1 MSELNFYPVFV
12 NHIAES
18 VKPADLRALF
28 SRFGNV
34 IDVVIVCEFGFV
46 NMSDENG
53 AREAIKNLNGRG
65 LHSNLLH
72 VDYSEELKYYMTN
85 KRTRYMCTPDPL
97 TQMSGTEHPA
107 YPTGPQID
115 SPFPNKEGGGDFTT
129 LVTDR
134 EILDERLRKVN
145 EELEAMKQKEIV
157 GGRVV
162 GGPRSR
168 ERRSRSCDRGR
179 DMRRPLRRSRSRSRE
194 RGGDHR
200 RQFAGPGRRMSPGPD
215 RRRWSPERPHQ
226 RDRDW
231 DHRPGPSRGYRGG
244 FGVDR
249 DRPGPSGE
257 RSYREGDRSYG
268 AERQNWQHER
278 EHPPDD
284 RRQFSPGRRDFRDRD
299 HQRHR
304 SPLRGRLGS
313 PVHRRS
319 HPLGTVTVTNEQR
332 QVGQMDPSWRPVEGK
347 PEEDLR
353 PSLSN
358 AGDLRST
365 LDKRSARAS
374 DEFED
379 GVNID
384 LSKKNM
390 KIQINIGTKDLDNA
404 DRQIMLEGEA
414 QNATEDEFDFF
425 IGGLHKKV
433 FGADLRSIF
442 ERYGRVTKAE
452 PVKSYAF
459 VNLVTTEERAITAVN
474 ELSETFHFGNKLF
487 VEFRKGSKYEYLKSK
502 VSVNAGDESSSF
514 ADRRPVPVQK
524 HRNSYPASSEDGIVI
539 VGDGKKGV
547 KSEVTDG
554 PNLPMPVPVATTS
567 KLDENLI
574 ENFVKSTRHDT
585 DSQGARWSNWGESKR
600 EIQEDQYFDG
610 YGVAAQNSDIKNED
624 QLPRFDGYYSTPG
637 NAPAKEPTSADLK
650 LIMQAIQT
658 ANSGPSEAAM
668 PTNLSVPPPGYQSR
682 TSFGM
687 PVKEPIN
694 EGPKAQRKL
703 HISGLSS
710 RVDDYDLKDLF
721 SKYGQINRV
730 DSKITYAFILIFT
743 SELSA
748 VQCVCELD
756 GHHIKGS
763 KMKVAFMRGSYEETK
778 EFKEKW
784 ANEIRT
790 FTSEKHK
797 SEVDNISKPP
807 PKMALS
813 EIGEGLKNIDMSL
826 SLEPVHPSYQQHAD
840 LALNQSNLNNFGQS
854 YSNYPGQLP
863 AGTSHHALSNTGYN
877 LNLPPPIQ
885 AGGAMISSHI
895 PGVNQRQG
903 AVDANYLSD
912 VEGTI
917 HSIQNKMV
925 LLEFSHPYS
934 RIKSIAKLIPGQ
946 MYINGQQSLG
956 FVIKSNTFHTWP
968 KMVKDFLQIG
978 RQVCMDLKRLSEK
991 EMHEQKDRE
1000 RSILWSSPLIWL
1012 QGHKPSEKDIT
1023 ISEASMDT
1031 RISTAIVVKLFP
1043 TWGLLKH
1050 GDGEIVFKVDQ
1061 VFWETAP
1068 LKETDSLVTNSELEV
1083 GDLVAVHYC
1092 EVSINKMQEIIYKIP
1107 GGVNL
1112 SSVRLSALLV
1122 WQVSAEVDPWVYH
1135 PRPTEQTFNF
1145 LTTSSTLNRQLPG
1158 DREAE
1163 FHNLTGEVE
1172 EIHLPAGGIIKLN
1185 PESVAQLRLPPTSS
1199 LTLHRVY
1206 FHRSRLH
1213 INGSKIQSDQR
1224 LDQELVPGD
1233 KVSLDLVRNYTQPND
1248 PPFVMSGAHW
1258 VALAVRAHTV
1268 VRGVQ
1273 IASKLKQ
1280 ECTGHELLPAN
1291 TFLGRVVYLNHPPDP
1306 RGPVTS
1312 GVAIVDSGDFLGQR
1326 VEFDR
1331 NVCAAFGFPL
1341 HKADLSHLF
1350 SQGETVHIKLKPY
1363 NSYCVEKLWLGFT
1376 KGNNKEGSLDQTQRA
1391 AMKQVL
1397 DGKAVTGPG
1406 FDQLVKGQYQPR
1418 IFLPLARQEV
1428 AGQIVSLQ
1436 EDQSGVAA
1444 SLTIR
1449 SSCGAVVTADRSS
1462 LYVFGQ
1468 WMGRADL
1475 AYCMRNEHVLY
1486 SLSPRY
1492 STSPSDTACL
1502 VWVGGPEARPRYS
1515 GQATVPHIT
1524 EAMNCHLKLWLAS
1537 KNLDLS
1543 IFKALIDGLLPSK
1556 KATLAT
1562 GTPGGAG
1569 KVGAGLDAETLAQA
1583 ALLQKMKSQYGP
1595 QKMMSA
1601 LMSMINSDPPGP
1613 PNSSIPGLSEPPH
1626 TSSTTMSTT
1635 ASSRGYY
1642 SSGALTA
1649 SYSASPQ
1656 PPDNHPPPPDQ
1667 YHTQEQYAYPHT
1679 TYPQAMQAPT
1689 TLASYPGYPV
1699 PPSPYPQPYQP
1710 PVPTPPYY
1718 QHSGVGVSDPHR
1730 QTNINPLNPIFQ
1742 NK

>member
-12 NHIAES
+12 NHVAES

-34 IDVVIVCEFGFV
+34 IDVVIVCEYGFV

-115 SPFPNKEGGGDFTT
+115 SPFPSTEGGGDFTT

-134 EILDERLRKVN
+134 ELLDERLRKVN
-145 EELEAMKQKEIV
+145 EELDAMKSKEIGGILV
-157 GGRVV
+157 GGA
-162 GGPRSR
+162 PRR
-168 ERRSRSCDRGR
+168 ERRSRSGERGR
-179 DMRRPLRRSRSRSRE
+179 DMRRPMRRSRSRSRE

-200 RQFAGPGRRMSPGPD
+200 RPFPGPGRRFSPGPD
-215 RRRWSPERPHQ
+215 RRQWSPERMHQ

-231 DHRPGPSRGYRGG
+231 DHRRPGPSRGSRGG
-244 FGVDR
+244 FGDDR
-249 DRPGPSGE
+249 GRPGPSRDGGYRDGE
-257 RSYREGDRSYG
+257 RSYRGGPHDDWRHDRDH
-268 AERQNWQHER
+268 R
-278 EHPPDD
+278 PDD
-284 RRQFSPGRRDFRDRD
+284 RRPYSPGRRDDRD
-299 HQRHR
+299 QPRRR

-313 PVHRRS
+313 PVHGKNP
-319 HPLGTVTVTNEQR
+319 PLGTVTLTNDQR
-332 QVGQMDPSWRPVEGK
+332 QVGQIDPTWRPVEGK
-347 PEEDLR
+347 PDDLR
-353 PSLSN
+353 ASLSN
-358 AGDLRST
+358 VGDLRST

-379 GVNID
+379 GVNFD

-404 DRQIMLEGEA
+404 DRQILLEGEA
-414 QNATEDEFDFF
+414 LNAGEDEFDFF

-433 FGADLRSIF
+433 FSGDLRSIF
-442 ERYGRVTKAE
+442 ELYGRVTKAE

-459 VNLVTTEERAITAVN
+459 VNLVTTEQRAITAVN

-502 VSVNAGDESSSF
+502 VSVNKGDEKPNF

-554 PNLPMPVPVATTS
+554 PYLPMPVPVATTS

-574 ENFVKSTRHDT
+574 ENFVKSTRHDA
-585 DSQGARWSNWGESKR
+585 DSQNARWSNWGGNQGE
-600 EIQEDQYFDG
+600 QYFDG
-610 YGVAAQNSDIKNED
+610 YSVAAQNSETKNED
-624 QLPRFDGYYSTPG
+624 QLPRFDGYYSTSG
-637 NAPAKEPTSADLK
+637 NTPPAKEPTSADLK

-658 ANSGPSEAAM
+658 ANSGPSETAIPA
-668 PTNLSVPPPGYQSR
+668 NLSMPPPGYQSR
-682 TSFGM
+682 PSFGG
-687 PVKEPIN
+687 PAKEAIN

-748 VQCVCELD
+748 VRCVCELD
-756 GHHIKGS
+756 GHLIKGT

-797 SEVDNISKPP
+797 NEVDNVTKPP

-813 EIGEGLKNIDMSL
+813 QIGEGLKNIDMSL
-826 SLEPVHPSYQQHAD
+826 SLEPVHPAYQQQAELPHT
-840 LALNQSNLNNFGQS
+840 QTNLNNFGQS
-854 YSNYPGQLP
+854 YSNYPSQVP
-863 AGTSHHALSNTGYN
+863 AVTPHPLSTGYN

-885 AGGAMISSHI
+885 AMGTMISSHI
-895 PGVNQRQG
+895 PGVNQRHG

-925 LLEFSHPYS
+925 LLEFTQPYT
-934 RIKSIAKLIPGQ
+934 RTKSIAKLIPGQ

-978 RQVCMDLKRLSEK
+978 KKVCMDLKRLSEK

-1012 QGHKPSEKDIT
+1012 QGHKPTEKDIT
-1023 ISEASMDT
+1023 ISADSMDT
-1031 RISTAIVVKLFP
+1031 RISSAIVVKLFP

-1050 GDGEIVFKVDQ
+1050 SDGEIVFKVDQ

-1068 LKETDSLVTNSELEV
+1068 LKETDSLLTNSELEV
-1083 GDLVAVHYC
+1083 GDLVAVHYSQ
-1092 EVSINKMQEIIYKIP
+1092 VSINKMQEIIYKIP

-1163 FHNLTGEVE
+1163 FHNLSGEVE
-1172 EIHLPAGGIIKLN
+1172 EVHLPAGGIIKLN
-1185 PESVAQLRLPPTSS
+1185 PESVAQLRLPPASN
-1199 LTLHRVY
+1199 LALHRVY

-1213 INGSKIQSDQR
+1213 MNGSKIQSDQR

-1233 KVSLDLVRNYTQPND
+1233 KVSLDLVRNSTAPDD

-1280 ECTGHELLPAN
+1280 ECTGNEQLAVN
-1291 TFLGRVVYLNHPPDP
+1291 TVLGRIVYLNPPADQ

-1312 GVAIVDSGDFLGQR
+1312 GVAIVDSGEFLGQR
-1326 VEFDR
+1326 VEFER

-1341 HKADLSHLF
+1341 HRADLSHLF
-1350 SQGETVHIKLKPY
+1350 GQGEIVHIKLKPY
-1363 NSYCVEKLWLGFT
+1363 NSYCVEKIWIGFT

-1391 AMKQVL
+1391 EMKQML
-1397 DGKAVTGPG
+1397 DNKGITGSG

-1418 IFLPLARQEV
+1418 MFIPIASQEV
-1428 AGQIVSLQ
+1428 AGQIVSLH

-1444 SLTIR
+1444 SVTIR
-1449 SSCGAVVTADRSS
+1449 SSCGAVVTADRASM
-1462 LYVFGQ
+1462 YVFGQ

-1475 AYCMRNEHVLY
+1475 AYCMQN
-1486 SLSPRY
+1486 
-1492 STSPSDTACL
+1492 
-1502 VWVGGPEARPRYS
+1502 
-1515 GQATVPHIT
+1515 
-1524 EAMNCHLKLWLAS
+1524 
-1537 KNLDLS
+1537 
-1543 IFKALIDGLLPSK
+1543 
-1556 KATLAT
+1556 
-1562 GTPGGAG
+1562 G
-1569 KVGAGLDAETLAQA
+1569 KSVC
-1583 ALLQKMKSQYGP
+1583 
-1595 QKMMSA
+1595 
-1601 LMSMINSDPPGP
+1601 
-1613 PNSSIPGLSEPPH
+1613 
-1626 TSSTTMSTT
+1626 
-1635 ASSRGYY
+1635 
-1642 SSGALTA
+1642 
-1649 SYSASPQ
+1649 
-1656 PPDNHPPPPDQ
+1656 
-1667 YHTQEQYAYPHT
+1667 
-1679 TYPQAMQAPT
+1679 
-1689 TLASYPGYPV
+1689 V
-1699 PPSPYPQPYQP
+1699 
-1710 PVPTPPYY
+1710 
-1718 QHSGVGVSDPHR
+1718 
-1730 QTNINPLNPIFQ
+1730 
-1742 NK
+1742 

>member
-1 MSELNFYPVFV
+1 MSDLNFYPVFV
-12 NHIAES
+12 NHVAES

-34 IDVVIVCEFGFV
+34 IDVVIVCEYGFV
-46 NMSDENG
+46 NMSNENG

-65 LHSNLLH
+65 FHSNLLH

-85 KRTRYMCTPDPL
+85 KRSRYMCTPDPT

-107 YPTGPQID
+107 YPTGPQIE
-115 SPFPNKEGGGDFTT
+115 SPFPSTEGGGDFTT

-134 EILDERLRKVN
+134 EMLDERLRKVN
-145 EELEAMKQKEIV
+145 EELEAMKSKEI
-157 GGRVV
+157 GGGLLVA

-168 ERRSRSCDRGR
+168 ERRSRSFERGR
-179 DMRRPLRRSRSRSRE
+179 DLRRPIRSRSRSRE
-194 RGGDHR
+194 RAGDHR
-200 RQFAGPGRRMSPGPD
+200 RPYPGHGRGRRFSPGPGPD
-215 RRRWSPERPHQ
+215 RRRWSPERMHQ

-231 DHRPGPSRGYRGG
+231 DHRRGGTGRGSRGRFEEDRG
-244 FGVDR
+244 
-249 DRPGPSGE
+249 RPGPSGD
-257 RSYREGDRSYG
+257 RGYRDGDRSFKG
-268 AERQNWQHER
+268 GPRDDWRQDR
-278 EHPPDD
+278 ELRPED
-284 RRQFSPGRRDFRDRD
+284 RKPHSPGRRDIRDRD
-299 HQRHR
+299 LQRRR
-304 SPLRGRLGS
+304 SPLHGRLGS
-313 PVHRRS
+313 PVHGNNP
-319 HPLGTVTVTNEQR
+319 PLGTVTLTNNQR
-332 QVGQMDPSWRPVEGK
+332 QVGQMDPTWRPVEGK
-347 PEEDLR
+347 PDDR
-353 PSLSN
+353 R

-379 GVNID
+379 GVNFD
-384 LSKKNM
+384 VSKKNM

-404 DRQIMLEGEA
+404 DRQIMIEGEA
-414 QNATEDEFDFF
+414 LNAGEDEFDFF

-433 FGADLRSIF
+433 FSADLRSIF
-442 ERYGRVTKAE
+442 EHYGRVTKAE

-459 VNLVTTEERAITAVN
+459 VNLVTVEQRAITAVN

-502 VSVNAGDESSSF
+502 VSVNRGDDRNSF
-514 ADRRPVPVQK
+514 TDRCPIPVQK
-524 HRNSYPASSEDGIVI
+524 HRHSYPASSEDGIVI

-554 PNLPMPVPVATTS
+554 PNLPMPVPVASTS

-574 ENFVKSTRHDT
+574 ENFVKSTRHDA
-585 DSQGARWSNWGESKR
+585 DCQNARWSNMGAN
-600 EIQEDQYFDG
+600 QGDQYFDG
-610 YGVAAQNSDIKNED
+610 YSVAAAQNSETKNED
-624 QLPRFDGYYSTPG
+624 QLPRFDGYYSTSS
-637 NAPAKEPTSADLK
+637 NTPAKEPTSADLK

-658 ANSGPSEAAM
+658 ANSCPSETALPA
-668 PTNLSVPPPGYQSR
+668 NLSVPPPGYQSR
-682 TSFGM
+682 PSLGIGM
-687 PVKEPIN
+687 PVKETIN

-748 VQCVCELD
+748 VRCVCELD
-756 GHHIKGS
+756 GHFIKGTR
-763 KMKVAFMRGSYEETK
+763 MKVAFMRGSYEETK

-784 ANEIRT
+784 ANEIRN

-797 SEVDNISKPP
+797 NEVDNVTKPP

-813 EIGEGLKNIDMSL
+813 QIGEGLKNIDMSL
-826 SLEPVHPSYQQHAD
+826 SLEPVHPAYQQHAE
-840 LALNQSNLNNFGQS
+840 LPTTQTNLNNFGQS
-854 YSNYPGQLP
+854 YSNYPGQVP
-863 AGTSHHALSNTGYN
+863 AVTSHALLSTGYN

-885 AGGAMISSHI
+885 ATGSTVGPHTIRHGAT
-895 PGVNQRQG
+895 
-903 AVDANYLSD
+903 DTNYLSD

-925 LLEFSHPYS
+925 LLEFSQPYS
-934 RIKSIAKLIPGQ
+934 RTKSIAKLIPGQ

-978 RQVCMDLKRLSEK
+978 RKVIMDIKRLSEK

-1000 RSILWSSPLIWL
+1000 KSILWSSPLIWL
-1012 QGHKPSEKDIT
+1012 QGHKPTEKDIT
-1023 ISEASMDT
+1023 ISSASMDT
-1031 RISTAIVVKLFP
+1031 KISSAIIVKLFP

-1050 GDGEIVFKVDQ
+1050 SDGEIVFKVDQ

-1068 LKETDSLVTNSELEV
+1068 LKETDSLLTNSELEV
-1083 GDLVAVHYC
+1083 GDLVAVHYS

-1172 EIHLPAGGIIKLN
+1172 EVHLPAGGIIKLN
-1185 PESVAQLRLPPTSS
+1185 AASVAQLRLPPASN
-1199 LTLHRVY
+1199 LALHRVY

-1233 KVSLDLVRNYTQPND
+1233 KVALDLVRNYTAPDD

-1280 ECTGHELLPAN
+1280 ECTTDEQLPVN
-1291 TFLGRVVYLNHPPDP
+1291 TVLGRIVHLNPPADL

-1331 NVCAAFGFPL
+1331 NVCAAFGFSL
-1341 HKADLSHLF
+1341 HRADMSHLF
-1350 SQGETVHIKLKPY
+1350 GQGETVHIKLKAY

-1376 KGNNKEGSLDQTQRA
+1376 KGNNKEGSLDQTQRTV
-1391 AMKQVL
+1391 MKQVL
-1397 DGKAVTGPG
+1397 DDKGISGSG

-1418 IFLPLARQEV
+1418 TFIPLASQEV
-1428 AGQIVSLQ
+1428 AGQIVSLH

-1444 SLTIR
+1444 SVTIR
-1449 SSCGAVVTADRSS
+1449 SSCGTVVTADRSS
-1462 LYVFGQ
+1462 IYVFGQ

-1475 AYCMRNEHVLY
+1475 AYCMQNEHVMY
-1486 SLSPRY
+1486 TVFPRY
-1492 STSPSDTACL
+1492 TPSTSPSDMACL
-1502 VWVGGPEARPRYS
+1502 VWLGGPDAKPRYH
-1515 GQATVPHIT
+1515 GQATVPYTT
-1524 EAMNCHLKLWLAS
+1524 EAMNSHLKLWLAS

-1562 GTPGGAG
+1562 ALPGAG
-1569 KVGAGLDAETLAQA
+1569 GKSGSGIDAETLASA
-1583 ALLQKMKSQYGP
+1583 ALLQKMKSQYGSE
-1595 QKMMSA
+1595 KMMSA
-1601 LMSMINSDPPGP
+1601 LMSFLNTDPPGP
-1613 PNSSIPGLSEPPH
+1613 PNNPIPGLNDTQPH
-1626 TSSTTMSTT
+1626 PAIPIT
-1635 ASSRGYY
+1635 APSSSRGYY

-1649 SYSASPQ
+1649 SYSSSPQ
-1656 PPDNHPPPPDQ
+1656 PPDQPIQSNQYPP
-1667 YHTQEQYAYPHT
+1667 HEQYGYPQP
-1679 TYPQAMQAPT
+1679 TYPQGIQPPIHYGYPHPQPQYYPTSQAPT
-1689 TLASYPGYPV
+1689 PAN
-1699 PPSPYPQPYQP
+1699 Q
-1710 PVPTPPYY
+1710 YY
-1718 QHSGVGVSDPHR
+1718 QQPGMA
-1730 QTNINPLNPIFQ
+1730 NNPLNPMFQ
-1742 NK
+1742 KK